1 MQKVEFQPFVME
13 RWQSIHENRV
23 QFNLSESG
31 VHPMSVR
38 DLLDLSGTSSFD
50 ETLLGYGQSNGSEL
64 LRSQIARM
72 YPDCTSESIV
82 VTNGSAE
89 ANFIALWQLA
99 PAGEEIVI
107 IVPTYM
113 QTHGLA
119 NNFGITVR
127 EVWLREENEWQLDP
141 AELRAAVTDRTRV
154 IVVTNPSNP
163 TGAIMNAET
172 RRAVI
177 DAASQNGAWI
187 LADEVYSG
195 AELHGEQTPSFF
207 GDYDRVVATGSLS
220 KAYGLP
226 GVRIGW
232 AVAPPDMAA
241 DLWARKDYMTISPGE
256 LTDRIASIALDPQV
270 RPRILERTRRLLHQ
284 GWDLTRSWLD
294 DVGIFTYRAPD
305 AGAICYAR
313 YELPVESAEFAE
325 VLRHEFSVLVV
336 PGAHFGMG
344 KYMRIGYGPPADLV
358 QGALDRVGTAIKRL
372 R

>member
-1 MQKVEFQPFVME
+1 MQKVEFQPFEME

-23 QFNLSESG
+23 RYNLSESG

-38 DLLDLSGTSSFD
+38 ELLELSGASSFD
-50 ETLLGYGQSNGSEL
+50 ETLLGYGQSNGSEI
-64 LRSQIARM
+64 LRDYIARL
-72 YPDCTSESIV
+72 YRDCTSDSIV

-119 NNFGITVR
+119 GNFGITVR
-127 EVWLREENEWQLDP
+127 EVWLREENDWQLDP
-141 AELRAAVTDRTRV
+141 AELAAAVTDRTRV

-163 TGAIMNAET
+163 TGAIMNAES
-172 RRAVI
+172 RAAVI
-177 DAASQNGAWI
+177 DAAARHGSWI

-195 AELHGEQTPSFF
+195 AERQAEETRSFF
-207 GDYDRVVATGSLS
+207 GEYDRVVATGSLS

-232 AVAPPDMAA
+232 AVAPRDMAA
-241 DLWARKDYMTISPGE
+241 QLWARKDYMTISPGE
-256 LTDRIASIALDPQV
+256 LTDRIASIALSPKV
-270 RPRILERTRRLLHQ
+270 RPPILERTRNLIET
-284 GWDLTRSWLD
+284 GWHIVQHWMD
-294 DVGIFTYRAPD
+294 DVGIFSYRAPD
-305 AGAICYAR
+305 AGAICYAH
-313 YELPVESAEFAE
+313 YDLPIESAPFAE
-325 VLRHEFSVLVV
+325 RLRADFSVLVV
-336 PGAHFGMG
+336 PGAHFRMG
-344 KYMRIGYGPPADLV
+344 RYIRIGYGPPPAQLEA
-358 QGALDRVGTAIKRL
+358 ALDRVATAISRL